1 MGKVK
6 YATGIDYVQGALAKP
21 KVKDGHKCGTYLLG
35 THRTAPTEN
44 SDCTRIYV
52 KESDAYNRST
62 PLGMNEV
69 AARNRFKTVAGMVKA
84 RQQDP
89 SKITQDQLDF
99 VAQKNTADGCKTMK
113 KYLWKVEGEI
123 YDQSH

>member
-52 KESDAYNRST
+52 KEADAYKRNT
-62 PLGMNEV
+62 PLSMDEV
-69 AARNRFKTVAGMVKA
+69 AARNRFAAVVVWSKPVSKTPPRSPKTSWTSLPRKTLPMAA
-84 RQQDP
+84 RP
-89 SKITQDQLDF
+89 
-99 VAQKNTADGCKTMK
+99 
-113 KYLWKVEGEI
+113 
-123 YDQSH
+123 